1 MVPLHIHE
9 LLLLAIILLPCF
21 AGYVSPA
28 LLSIPG
34 EESTTKITDRLALMS
49 FRSLIRSDPTQA
61 LASWGNQS
69 IPMCQWRGV
78 VCGLSGRRTGR
89 VVALDLTELN
99 LLGAISPLLSNLTY
113 LRRLHLHNNRLH
125 GEIPSELGHLRDLR
139 DLNVSYNSIQGPIP
153 ATLSTCRK
161 MENIWLYSNKLQG
174 QIPSEFASLQ
184 NLQALVLG
192 ENRLMGSIPP
202 FIGSLVNLKFLV
214 LEENNFIGEIP
225 SDIVLGNNRLEGTI
239 PKSLGNLKLLTVLDL
254 SDNNLLGPVPDT
266 IGNLHSIK
274 QIHMSHNELE
284 GSLPSSIFNLSSLE
298 ELNLQFNNLNGTIPL
313 DLGNSLPNLQFFLI
327 SHNQFHGLI
336 PPSLCNATMLRWIQ
350 TVSNSLSGTIP
361 QCLGI
366 KQKSLYS
373 VTFEDNQ
380 LETRNNYD
388 WGFMSSLTNCSN
400 LRLLSVS
407 DNNLTGELP
416 NSVGNLSTRLE
427 YFLTNYNSI
436 TGKIPEGIGNLASL
450 KFIDMSSNFHEGTI
464 PASLGKL
471 KNLNKLSLSYNN
483 LSGSIPS
490 SIGNLQMLMLL
501 SLGNNALSGEIPPSL
516 SNCPLEQLDLS
527 YNNLTGL
534 IPKELFSIS
543 TLSASV
549 NLEHNFLTGALP
561 SEVGNLTNL
570 ALLDFSNNWIS
581 GEIPSS
587 IGECQSLQ
595 YLNTSGNLLQ
605 GKIPPSLDQL
615 KGLMVLD
622 LSHNNLSGS
631 IPKFLGTMTGLA
643 SLNLSFNNFEGDVPK
658 DGIFSNAT
666 PALIEGNNGL
676 CNGIPQLKL
685 PPCSHQATRR
695 KKQTWKLAIVI
706 SICSAVLFMAVVTTS
721 FMFHKRA
728 KKKNADPQTSLV
740 KEQHMRVSYA
750 ELAEATNGFASEN
763 LIGAGSFGSVYK
775 GRMRINDQQ
784 VTVAVKVFNL
794 KQRGASQS
802 FTAEC
807 EALRCV
813 RHRNLVKVLTVC
825 SSIDF
830 QRHDFK
836 AIVYEFLPNRNLDQ
850 WLHQNHMEDDE
861 HKALDLITRLQ
872 IAIDVASSLEYL
884 HQHNPLPI
892 IHCDLKPSN
901 VLLDNEM
908 VAHVGDFGLA
918 RFLHQ
923 DSEKSSGWASMRG
936 TIGYAAPEY
945 GLGNEVSIN
954 GDVYSYGILLLEMF
968 SGKRPT
974 DSEFG
979 GFLSLR
985 KYVVMALPD
994 RTASVIDLS
1003 LLAETEDGEASTSIS
1018 NQTREMR
1025 IACITSILHVGVSC
1039 SVETPTDR
1047 VPIGDALKELQRIRD
1062 KFHSELQ
1069 GAGATIHQGIQIC
1082 WCAATNRVNKA
1093 SKYARFLLL
1102 LVV

>member
-1 MVPLHIHE
+1 MALLHTHE
-9 LLLLAIILLPCF
+9 LLLLAIVFLSCF
-21 AGYVSPA
+21 FSHVSPA
-28 LLSIPG
+28 LLSS
-34 EESTTKITDRLALMS
+34 STTDHLALMS
-49 FRSLIRSDPTQA
+49 FRSLIRSDSMQA

-69 IPMCQWRGV
+69 IPMCQWYGV
-78 VCGLSGRRTGR
+78 ACGLRGRRRGR
-89 VVALDLTELN
+89 VVALDLANLN
-99 LLGAISPLLSNLTY
+99 LLGMISPAVGNLTY
-113 LRRLHLHNNRLH
+113 MRRLYLPQNSFHGELPPELGNLHDLKTLHLKYNSIG
-125 GEIPSELGHLRDLR
+125 GEIPPSLSNCSQLVQIALNNKKLHRGIPTELSSLHNLEVLDLSENRLTGSIPSDIGNLVNLRVFGMHLNNLT
-139 DLNVSYNSIQGPIP
+139 GEIP
-153 ATLSTCRK
+153 PEIGKLINLDGLS
-161 MENIWLYSNKLQG
+161 LYSNQLSGSIPVSLGNLSALTFLALSFNKLT
-174 QIPSEFASLQ
+174 
-184 NLQALVLG
+184 
-192 ENRLMGSIPP
+192 GSIPP
-202 FIGSLVNLKFLV
+202 LQGLSSLETLALGPNNLK
-214 LEENNFIGEIP
+214 GSIP
-225 SDIVLGNNRLEGTI
+225 TWLGNLSSLQLIELQESNLEGNI
-239 PKSLGNLKLLTVLDL
+239 PESLGNLKWLTDLFLLH
-254 SDNNLLGPVPDT
+254 NNLRGPVPNT
-266 IGNLHSIK
+266 IGNLYSLETLSIAY
-274 QIHMSHNELE
+274 NELE
-284 GSLPSSIFNLSSLE
+284 GPLPPSMFNLSSLQT
-298 ELNLQFNNLNGTIPL
+298 LGIQFNRLNGSFPVDI
-313 DLGNSLPNLQFFLI
+313 GNTLPNLQSFLADE
-327 SHNQFHGLI
+327 NQLHGII
-336 PPSLCNATMLRWIQ
+336 PPSLCNASMMQMIQ
-350 TVSNSLSGTIP
+350 AQNNILSGTIP

-366 KQKSLYS
+366 HQKSLHS
-373 VTFEDNQ
+373 VAFAQNQ
-380 LETRNNYD
+380 LETRNDYD

-400 LRLLSVS
+400 LRLLDLG
-407 DNNLTGELP
+407 DNKLRGELP
-416 NSVGNLSTRLE
+416 NTVGNLSTRLE
-427 YFLTNYNSI
+427 YFITGHNSI
-436 TGKIPEGIGNLASL
+436 TGKIPEGIGNLVGL
-450 KFIDMSSNFHEGTI
+450 KFIEMNNNLHEGTI
-464 PASLGKL
+464 PAALGRL
-471 KNLNKLSLSYNN
+471 KNLNKLYLTNN
-483 LSGSIPS
+483 KLSGSIPS
-490 SIGNLQMLMLL
+490 SIGKLRMLMLL
-501 SLGNNALSGEIPPSL
+501 SLGNDALSGEITPSL
-516 SNCPLEQLDLS
+516 SNCPLEQLELS

-549 NLEHNFLTGALP
+549 NLEHNFLTGPLP

-587 IGECQSLQ
+587 IG
-595 YLNTSGNLLQ
+595 
-605 GKIPPSLDQL
+605 
-615 KGLMVLD
+615 
-622 LSHNNLSGS
+622 
-631 IPKFLGTMTGLA
+631 LA
-643 SLNLSFNNFEGDVPK
+643 SLNLSFNNFEGDVPR

-676 CNGIPQLKL
+676 CNGIPELKL
-685 PPCSHQATRR
+685 PPCSHQATRS
-695 KKQTWKLAIVI
+695 KKQKWKLAMVI
-706 SICSAVLFMAVVTTS
+706 SLCSAVLFMAVVTTS

-728 KKKNADPQTSLV
+728 KKKNADPQTSLI
-740 KEQHMRVSYA
+740 KEQHMRVSYT

-830 QRHDFK
+830 QGRDFK

-850 WLHQNHMEDDE
+850 WLYQNHNEDGE
-861 HKALDLITRLQ
+861 HRALDLITRLQ

-901 VLLDNEM
+901 VLLDDEM

-945 GLGNEVSIN
+945 GLGNEVSIH

-979 GFLSLR
+979 ESLGLH
-985 KYVVMALPD
+985 KYVNMALSD
-994 RTASVIDLS
+994 RVVSVIDLS
-1003 LLAETEDGEASTSIS
+1003 LLEETEDGEARTSIS
-1018 NQTREMR
+1018 NQTREMI
-1025 IACITSILHVGVSC
+1025 IACVTSILHVGVSC

-1062 KFHSELQ
+1062 KFHRELQ
-1069 GAGATIHQGIQIC
+1069 GAGATNHQGIQIC
-1082 WCAATNRVNKA
+1082 
-1093 SKYARFLLL
+1093 
-1102 LVV
+1102 